1 MHQARTVEKLSW
13 ARSGRSAWIVAS
25 ALVGVALVGGCRQIE
40 EVRDNFRDMTA
51 HEAYERSLSDAGLAG
66 TALGRDWVDAAR
78 RALTEP
84 VPVSL
89 PYREEG
95 FLPKEDAGAMGF
107 RLDLERG
114 QRLSVDLEV
123 RGERPARV
131 FIDLYRAASRPDE
144 APLYVMSTDTVEGG
158 LAFNVR
164 RGGTFIVR
172 LQPELLRGGE
182 YRLTIRSGASLA
194 FPVSGAGAGQ
204 IQSYFGADRD
214 GGRRSHHGVDIFMPR
229 GTPVVAGAPGRVTRV
244 QVTPRGGKVIWL
256 RDGKENQSLYYAHLD
271 SQIVRD
277 GALVRAG
284 EVLGLVGNS
293 GNART
298 TPPHLHFGIYRRGE
312 GPVNPYPYVF
322 EPTRTMPEVTG
333 DAALVGGW
341 VRATVDA
348 ARLRGDPSS
357 SGEVLAELALNTPV
371 RVRALS
377 GGYYRAELP
386 DGRRGFVASR
396 VTEAA
401 DQPIRTEVAGGSLP
415 VRIAPDDGAPVVERP
430 GAGVEIPV
438 FGTFGDFLYV
448 RGATGRN
455 GWIRASSRTADADQ
469 P

>member
-1 MHQARTVEKLSW
+1 MHQERTVEKLSW
-13 ARSGRSAWIVAS
+13 TGGRRSGWIAAS
-25 ALVGVALVGGCRQIE
+25 ALAGVALAGGCRQIE

-51 HEAYERSLSDAGLAG
+51 HEAYEQSLSDAGLAE
-66 TALGRDWVDAAR
+66 TALARDWVDAAA
-78 RALTEP
+78 RAITEP

-95 FLPKEDAGAMGF
+95 FLPKESAAALGF

-123 RGERPARV
+123 VGERPARV
-131 FIDLYRAASRPDE
+131 FVDLYRTGSRPEE
-144 APLYVMSTDTVEGG
+144 APLYVMSSDTVEGG

-229 GTPVVAGAPGRVTRV
+229 GTPVVAGAPGRVSRV
-244 QVTPRGGKVIWL
+244 QVTARGGKVVWL
-256 RDGKENQSLYYAHLD
+256 RDSNENQSLYYAHLD
-271 SQIVRD
+271 SQVVRN
-277 GALVRAG
+277 GAQVRAG
-284 EVLGLVGNS
+284 EVLGFVGNT

-312 GPVNPYPYVF
+312 GPVNPYPYVY
-322 EPTRTMPEVTG
+322 EPTRTMPVVTG

-341 VRATVDA
+341 VRATVEA
-348 ARLRGDPSS
+348 ARLRQGPSS
-357 SGEVLAELALNTPV
+357 GSGVLAELALHTPV
-371 RVRALS
+371 RVEALS
-377 GGYYRAELP
+377 GGFYRAELP

-396 VTEAA
+396 VTEAT
-401 DQPIRTEVAGGSLP
+401 DHPIRTEVAGGSLP
-415 VRIAPDDGAPVVERP
+415 VRAAPNDDAPVVERP
-430 GAGVEIPV
+430 GAGAEIPV
-438 FGTFGDFLYV
+438 LGTFGEFLYV
-448 RGATGRN
+448 QGASGRN
-455 GWIRASSRTADADQ
+455 GWIRTSSSSADADQ
-469 P
+469 Q